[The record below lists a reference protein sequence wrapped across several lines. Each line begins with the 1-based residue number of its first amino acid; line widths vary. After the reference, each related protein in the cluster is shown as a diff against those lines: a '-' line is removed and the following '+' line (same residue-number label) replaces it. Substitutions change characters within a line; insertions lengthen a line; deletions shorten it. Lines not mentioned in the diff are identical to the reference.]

1 MELRDDVRAFLQEE
15 RFAVLGTINESGSPQ
30 QTVMWYE
37 VRGNTV
43 VMNTKRGRRKDRN
56 LLRDSR
62 ASICVEDGYR
72 YVTIEGTIETNDDQ
86 SVAQADI
93 ASLAMRYHGPEL
105 AAEMVRDGFSTQE
118 RVSLL
123 LSIGRIEV
131 HGFDGEE

>member
-1 MELRDDVRAFLQEE
+1 LELRDDVRAFLEEE

-37 VRGNTV
+37 VRGETI

-56 LLRDSR
+56 LLRDPR

-72 YVTIEGTIETNDDQ
+72 YVTIEGTIEMIVDPGI
-86 SVAQADI
+86 AQADI
-93 ASLAMRYHGPEL
+93 AALATRYHGPEQ
-105 AAEMVRDGFSTQE
+105 AAEMVRDGFSKQE